1 MASLR
6 VVYLDHCA
14 RLSGAELALLRI
26 LPALHEVK
34 AHVVLGEAGLL
45 SAALEAK
52 GISSEVLPLGAPAR
66 NFKREK
72 ANLRGVSGTALL
84 TSAKHVV
91 RLARRLRTLKPDL
104 VHTNTLKAAV
114 YGLAAARFAGIPAIC
129 HLRDRLEPDYLPP
142 MAVRTLRQYIPRMCD
157 AVIANSAST
166 LATLH
171 LRIPD
176 LPQSVVPS
184 FVTYDPYEL
193 QRSPEVR
200 PRESQPFTVAFVG
213 RIAPWKGQL
222 IFVEAFARAFGDG
235 DAIGLIVGAP
245 MFGEDEYE
253 QQLRHRID
261 ALGLSGRLKMLG
273 FREDVSEIL
282 SQVDCL
288 VHASIL
294 PEPFG
299 QVVMEGMAHGLTVIA
314 SNAGGPAEIVV
325 DGQSGLLTT
334 PGDIGALSG
343 AMKRLADDPRL
354 RQTLG
359 ASARTAVA
367 ALTPDAI
374 SEQITRVYWDVL
386 NRRGYRTMKSPA

>member
-1 MASLR
+1 MASIR

-14 RLSGAELALLRI
+14 RLSGAELALLRV
-26 LPALHEVK
+26 LPALHDVK
-34 AHVVLGEAGLL
+34 AHVVLGEAGPL
-45 SAALEAK
+45 SAALDGR
-52 GISSEVLPLGAPAR
+52 GISSEVLALGASAR
-66 NFKREK
+66 DFRREK
-72 ANLRGVSGTALL
+72 VNLSGVSGSALL

-253 QQLRHRID
+253 QQCD
-261 ALGLSGRLKMLG
+261 TGS
-273 FREDVSEIL
+273 
-282 SQVDCL
+282 
-288 VHASIL
+288 
-294 PEPFG
+294 
-299 QVVMEGMAHGLTVIA
+299 
-314 SNAGGPAEIVV
+314 
-325 DGQSGLLTT
+325 T
-334 PGDIGALSG
+334 PWG
-343 AMKRLADDPRL
+343 
-354 RQTLG
+354 
-359 ASARTAVA
+359 
-367 ALTPDAI
+367 
-374 SEQITRVYWDVL
+374 
-386 NRRGYRTMKSPA
+386 